1 MGSIRDTSTI
11 PLAGYLWQRIRQLGV
26 QCVMGVPGDM
36 NLELLDYIDGVE
48 GLSWHGNANEL
59 NAAYAADGYSRVK
72 GSPGVLVTT
81 MGVGELSALNGV
93 AGAYTENVKLIHI
106 VGTTGT
112 RAQRARAM
120 IHHCLGVDPDHRVYS
135 EISESVRVAHCWLDD
150 ARTAPGEVDR
160 VIRECYI
167 HSRPVYIFIPMDF
180 VHVPVPASLLNEP
193 VNLTPKTNPEACTSA
208 INAVIKKL
216 ETSSAPAIIVDALV
230 HRFGA
235 ADIMNRLLDQLQIP
249 TFTTPMGK
257 SIVSEDKSY
266 FYGVYNGQVSLPG
279 VARAVEEESDL
290 VIDVGFVHSDSNT
303 GGHSR
308 RTLSKDRSILV
319 AGDYVQVGHAR
330 YEGVYLVEFLT
341 RLSQTLSPS
350 PSPLNHPPRHQRS
363 IPLPAPRLATDA
375 ESSQITQ
382 SWIWKRI
389 GSMALPGDIIIGE
402 SGTAQFGF
410 SDATFAAGVRYI
422 TQIYFGSIGYSVP
435 ACFGAAVA
443 QREVEGEGEGEGEC
457 RDKGGRKGRTI
468 LVVGDGSLQ
477 LTVQEIGTMVKMGLR
492 NVIIMVINN
501 SGYTIERAIHGPEQ
515 GYNDIAPWN
524 HQLLLSAFGDKNG
537 EVNSRVVDT
546 KDGFEEVIS
555 SSEYT
560 DLDSIQLLEVMMDK
574 MDVPWRL
581 QAQID
586 LINERNAR
594 VRIVEDAK

>member
-1 MGSIRDTSTI
+1 M
-11 PLAGYLWQRIRQLGV
+11 PLAAYLWQRIRQLGV
-26 QCVMGVPGDM
+26 QSVMGVPGDM

-48 GLSWHGNANEL
+48 GLSWVGNANEL

-72 GSPGVLVTT
+72 GCPGVLVTT
-81 MGVGELSALNGV
+81 MGVGELSAINGV

-106 VGTTGT
+106 VGTTGM
-112 RAQRARAM
+112 RAQMARAM
-120 IHHCLGVDPDHRVYS
+120 IHHCLGVDPDHRVYAK
-135 EISESVRVAHCWLDD
+135 ISESVRVAHCWLDD

-160 VIRECYI
+160 VIRECYL
-167 HSRPVYIFIPMDF
+167 HSRPVYIFVPMDF
-180 VHVPVPASLLNEP
+180 VHVPVPASLVDHPIDLA
-193 VNLTPKTNPEACTSA
+193 PKIDSEACTSA
-208 INAVIKKL
+208 INAVI
-216 ETSSAPAIIVDALV
+216 ERITSSSAPAIIVDALV

-235 ADIMNRLLDQLQIP
+235 TDIMNTLLDQLQIP

-257 SIVSEDKSY
+257 SIVAEDKPH

-279 VARAVEEESDL
+279 VADAIEEESDL

-308 RTLSKDRSILV
+308 KALSMDRSILV
-319 AGDYVQVGHAR
+319 AADYVQVGCAR
-330 YEGVYLVEFLT
+330 YEGVYLVGFLT
-341 RLSQTLSPS
+341 RLSQTLTTS
-350 PSPLNHPPRHQRS
+350 
-363 IPLPAPRLATDA
+363 PLPALPRLRRSLSLPPPSSPSDA
-375 ESSQITQ
+375 NSTHITQ

-389 GSMALPGDIIIGE
+389 GTMARPGDIIIGE

-443 QREVEGEGEGEGEC
+443 QGEIHNEGN
-457 RDKGGRKGRTI
+457 GGMGGTKGRTI

-477 LTVQEIGTMVKMGLR
+477 LTVQEIGTMVKMGLG

-501 SGYTIERAIHGPEQ
+501 NGYTIERAIHGPEQ
-515 GYNDIAPWN
+515 GYNGIATWN
-524 HQLLLSAFGDKNG
+524 HRLLLSALGDKNG
-537 EVNSRVVDT
+537 EVNSRIVNT
-546 KDGFEEVIS
+546 KEGFEEVIS
-555 SSEYT
+555 SPEYT
-560 DLDSIQLLEVMMDK
+560 DLNSIQLLEVMMDK

-594 VRIVEDAK
+594 MKSLGNEE

>member
-1 MGSIRDTSTI
+1 MGSIRDPSTM
-11 PLAGYLWQRIRQLGV
+11 PLAAYLWRRIRQLGV
-26 QCVMGVPGDM
+26 QSVMGVPGDM
-36 NLELLDYIDGVE
+36 NLELLDYIDSVD
-48 GLSWHGNANEL
+48 GLSWVGNANEL

-72 GSPGVLVTT
+72 GCPGVLVTT
-81 MGVGELSALNGV
+81 MGVGELSAINGV

-112 RAQRARAM
+112 RAQKARAM
-120 IHHCLGVDPDHRVYS
+120 IHHCLGVDPDHRIYAKV
-135 EISESVRVAHCWLDD
+135 SESVRVAHCWLDD
-150 ARTAPGEVDR
+150 SRTAPGEVDR

-167 HSRPVYIFIPMDF
+167 HSRPVYIFVPMDF
-180 VHVPVPASLLNEP
+180 VHVPVPAALLNNP
-193 VNLTPKTNPEACTSA
+193 INLVPKTDSEACISA
-208 INAVIKKL
+208 TNAVIEKL
-216 ETSSAPAIIVDALV
+216 EKYSAPAIIVDALV

-235 ADIMNRLLDQLQIP
+235 TGIMNTLLEQLQIL

-257 SIVSEDKSY
+257 SIVCEDKPY

-279 VARAVEEESDL
+279 VADAIEEESDL

-308 RTLSKDRSILV
+308 NMPSTEQCIRV
-319 AGDYVQVGHAR
+319 AADYVQVGHAR

-341 RLSQTLSPS
+341 RLSSSLTTSPASHLTTHKRRTPTLPRPPVPS
-350 PSPLNHPPRHQRS
+350 DADSRH
-363 IPLPAPRLATDA
+363 
-375 ESSQITQ
+375 ITQ

-389 GSMALPGDIIIGE
+389 GSMARPGDIIIGE

-435 ACFGAAVA
+435 AGFGAAVA
-443 QREVEGEGEGEGEC
+443 QGEMQNEG
-457 RDKGGRKGRTI
+457 GRTI

-477 LTVQEIGTMVKMGLR
+477 LTVQEIGTMIKMGLR

-524 HQLLLSAFGDKNG
+524 HQLLLSAFGLNSS
-537 EVNSRVVDT
+537 EVSSRVVDT
-546 KDGFEEVIS
+546 KEGFEEVVLS
-555 SSEYT
+555 PEYT
-560 DLDSIQLLEVMMDK
+560 ALNSIQLLEVMMDR

-594 VRIVEDAK
+594 MKMAESGR